1 MAQADAAPGGTETLL
16 LVEDDANVRDLVADF
31 LSSAGYHVVQGGDAD
46 EAEAACH
53 AVTGHIDLLVSD
65 VVLPGLDGPGL
76 LSRLRQSVP
85 ALPALLISGYPGD
98 AVVRPGPES
107 GTTFLAKPFSRGVL
121 LAKVR
126 EALGA

>member
-1 MAQADAAPGGTETLL
+1 METLL
-16 LVEDDANVRDLVADF
+16 LVEDDLNVRHLVADF
-31 LSSAGYHVVQGGDAD
+31 LSSAGYQVVQGGDAD
-46 EAEAACH
+46 EAEAACR
-53 AVTGHIDLLVSD
+53 AVNGRIDLLVSD

-107 GTTFLAKPFSRGVL
+107 STTFLAKPFSRAVL
-121 LAKVR
+121 LGKVR